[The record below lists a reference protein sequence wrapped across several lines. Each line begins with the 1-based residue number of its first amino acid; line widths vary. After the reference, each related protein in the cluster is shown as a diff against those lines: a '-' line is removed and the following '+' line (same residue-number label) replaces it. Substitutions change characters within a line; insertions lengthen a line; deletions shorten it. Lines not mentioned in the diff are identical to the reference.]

1 MSKST
6 HGVPM
11 RQKVPSIPNNTVATE
26 IVKQKIIKIKTLPVV
41 NNMHADKQKKGMVK
55 YEVNEIENKTEN

>member
-1 MSKST
+1 M
-6 HGVPM
+6 
-11 RQKVPSIPNNTVATE
+11 ATE
-26 IVKQKIIKIKTLPVV
+26 IVKQKIIKIKTLLVV